1 MALNDELLTPI
12 LAWFRNH
19 GALVNLPTDDDELI
33 EVIHK
38 DLQIFVGPDHL
49 GEDDEVIEIAAIIAE
64 EIPDGT
70 LDFDDLWKRAEE
82 LCREEIELDTTDG
95 EPLDTSTVWVSRQ
108 LRLPNAEEGVPQA
121 GLDSQVDFDI
131 SEWLDIAMSI
141 RDIFESRGPQII
153 DPVDPTGEN
162 LSDVRAIDEL
172 KAMIGTEELV
182 EKAEKLEAMCH
193 TAAKREKK
201 GLKDDASSPHL
212 VFTGNPGTGKTT
224 VARFM
229 GKLFKEVGL
238 LEKGHVVHAR
248 RSDLIGAYTGQ
259 TTPMTLAVIEKA
271 MGGILFID
279 EAYALNDAH
288 WDSNFSYGQ
297 ECVAALLQEMENR
310 HNKFVVIV
318 AGYPDEMKLL
328 IDSNPGLE
336 SRFDETWHFRDYTND
351 ELLSIVK
358 LFVSK
363 GDYVLSPDCDKL
375 LLDHLKGMTRNKN
388 FGNARVARKIFQQVR
403 GNHAIRVKNLG
414 LSSREDLMTI
424 IPQDITFENRSKPQ
438 KRYGY
443 L

>member
-1 MALNDELLTPI
+1 VALNDELLTPI

-19 GALVNLPTDDDELI
+19 GALVNLPTGDDFLV
-33 EVIHK
+33 EVVYK

-49 GEDDEVIEIAAIIAE
+49 DEDDEVIEVAALVAE
-64 EIPDGT
+64 DISDGT
-70 LDFDDLWKRAEE
+70 ADGTTDFVDLCEQAEE
-82 LCREEIELDTTDG
+82 LCREEIDLDVADG

-108 LRLPNAEEGVPQA
+108 LRLPNVEKGVSEA
-121 GLDSQVDFDI
+121 DLDSQVDFDI

-141 RDIFESRGPQII
+141 RDIFESRWPQII
-153 DPVDPTGEN
+153 DPTGPTG
-162 LSDVRAIDEL
+162 AIAEL
-172 KAMIGTEELV
+172 KALIGIEELV
-182 EKAEKLEAMCH
+182 KVAEDLEAMFIVG
-193 TAAKREKK
+193 AKRKTL
-201 GLKDDASSPHL
+201 GLEDDASSPHL

-224 VARFM
+224 VARLI

-238 LEKGHVVHAR
+238 LEKGHVVEAR
-248 RSDLIGAYTGQ
+248 RSDLIGKHTGE
-259 TTPMTLAVIEKA
+259 TSHMTLAVIEKA

-288 WDSNFSYGQ
+288 WDTNLSYGQ

-310 HNKFVVIV
+310 HGKFVVIV
-318 AGYPDEMKLL
+318 AGYPDEMKLF
-328 IDSNPGLE
+328 IESNPGLD

-375 LLDHLKGMTRNKN
+375 LLDHLKGMVRNKN
-388 FGNARVARKIFQQVR
+388 FGNARYARKIFQQVR
-403 GNHAIRVKNLG
+403 RNHAVRVKNLG
-414 LSSREDLMTI
+414 LPSREDLMTI
-424 IPQDITFENRSKPQ
+424 IPEDITFKNRSKPQ